1 MADLGRAATDG
12 ILSNSD
18 VERLTSWATTQRS
31 QPGESQPAI
40 EYRKGFN
47 LVRVLYYFGA
57 MLMISSC
64 AWFLGDKWNVLG
76 SSGILATTL
85 VYFGIAAGV
94 GMWLRHA
101 GYLIGGGLL
110 VTVAVSLVPLITYSI
125 EDLLGLWPSA

>member
-57 MLMISSC
+57 MLMISAC
-64 AWFLGDKWNVLG
+64 AWFLGDKWDLLG
-76 SSGILATTL
+76 AGGIFMTAIIYA
-85 VYFGIAAGV
+85 VIAAIIGI
-94 GMWLRHA
+94 WLRRDSYPVA
-101 GYLIGGGLL
+101 GGLL
-110 VTVAVSLVPLITYSI
+110 MTVTVSLTHVIVYSI
-125 EDLLGLWPSA
+125 ERMTGLWL